1 MGIVNFL
8 QTAFLRK
15 EVKQRGAPAGV
26 PDDLQ
31 RVLTV
36 DLAVEGHV
44 SKEKERL
51 LKRGGSVGGD
61 KNVAKDGKDEYNL
74 PGGETEY
81 GGFDLTGVQVRKKI
95 IDTNFDNELKPGGL
109 RFMTSLSMDVVNQIN
124 KIKPNNIEY
133 GYVAATREDW
143 IEAHKSHNDKLQYV
157 SKKANGKD
165 TTDSTKPGNY
175 FGFAKNVICTSNKTN
190 TGGVVKED
198 HRNFKDYLLYT
209 LVITYN
215 DGTGYDKNVLARPYI
230 RYTDANNLERVAY
243 SEYRGESNTIGG
255 CYTSYNAIVPKP

>member
-1 MGIVNFL
+1 
-8 QTAFLRK
+8 
-15 EVKQRGAPAGV
+15 
-26 PDDLQ
+26 
-31 RVLTV
+31 
-36 DLAVEGHV
+36 
-44 SKEKERL
+44 
-51 LKRGGSVGGD
+51 
-61 KNVAKDGKDEYNL
+61 
-74 PGGETEY
+74 
-81 GGFDLTGVQVRKKI
+81 
-95 IDTNFDNELKPGGL
+95 
-109 RFMTSLSMDVVNQIN
+109 MTSLSMDVVNQIN

-143 IEAHKSHNDKLQYV
+143 INAHQQKGDKLQYV
-157 SKKANGKD
+157 SATANGKN
-165 TTDSTKPGNY
+165 TSTYNEERPQDY

-190 TGGVVKED
+190 IGGVVKED